1 MATWLETCQQQLIRL
16 EKTAVLVDKLDTL
29 CNKTQADLPADL
41 VQKLK
46 NEQQRLHNQLER
58 LRANRFEVAVI
69 GLEKAGKSALLN
81 AWLGQEILPSARER
95 CTFTSTEIWSAQTE
109 HDQMLLI
116 EYYSKEEIN
125 TLQAQRRDALA
136 SNLLSEKEKKEI
148 QEDFEDTEKQLDAI
162 SEFTKL
168 KNGFSQSFM
177 DISEISN
184 HLQEAIFKNRAQSL
198 AIKRIQL
205 KTVRLRSDRDIIFH
219 DVPGFNSGILM
230 HAEQAVDRLKK
241 CDAIIYAKEMKQPS
255 ITGPEKEMLMV
266 TDAEDP
272 AIRVADKVFV
282 VLTQVDA
289 LDDPIDFKE
298 TYEKHKNYWPAVPER
313 RLIPV
318 CARAHLVEFGIP
330 SEDTLRRSKSADD
343 KAKLKKLGI
352 TDGVPILKESV
363 NYYIDNER
371 ALVLQKRCDALVNN
385 MRYYASD
392 ILQKLEPIYAGFAD
406 SDSESHE
413 DNLLGKEFNQWWGR
427 EWQRIKKDFDVW
439 YAESIQGRTEADAIG
454 AEHHEL
460 AALHDAYDEKIEA
473 LLSQL
478 STAQPEELKRIYT
491 AGGTM
496 SMPDSREG
504 NYKIREELFRE
515 IQQKF
520 ETELTDE
527 LAQAL
532 QALIDQIVR
541 KTQELLWETEE
552 VRKTLLHSQMDEAI
566 EQARIRHGFQVL
578 FLRFGRV
585 AVEAFI
591 AKPLQ
596 ARERLLHERAAE
608 IKTLEAFYQGTN
620 DQHKQEGRL
629 THYLRYGLWEK
640 AISRIPVMVN
650 KATRAAKAA
659 TGQDLVDT
667 VAEVAQAVS
676 GRGGRT
682 TKTATVQEVVETV
695 AAFKEELERS
705 PEPINFEQVVD
716 EINGDLAALEDY
728 LKNSVFYAAGFITY
742 CNQELERIRNRFK
755 EIEDN
760 ERQWIGIIR
769 TAVKY
774 ERNPRIPYN
783 ISHSK
788 RDFRLRRE
796 IALEL
801 KEVRDSYTHLY

>member
-1 MATWLETCQQQLIRL
+1 MATWLDTCQQQLLRL
-16 EKTAVLVDKLDTL
+16 EKASLLVDKLDTL
-29 CNKTQADLPADL
+29 CGKTPLDLSPELLNKLNIERGRL
-41 VQKLK
+41 
-46 NEQQRLHNQLER
+46 QRQLER
-58 LRANRFEVAVI
+58 LRNNRFEVAVI

-109 HDQMLLI
+109 HDQLLVI
-116 EYYSKEEIN
+116 QYYSKDDIN
-125 TLQAQRRDALA
+125 TLQDQRRDALA
-136 SNLLSEKEKKEI
+136 GTLLSDKEKKEI
-148 QEDFEDTEKQLDAI
+148 QEDFEDTEKNLDAI
-162 SEFTKL
+162 YQFTQL
-168 KNGFSQSFM
+168 KNGFSQAFM
-177 DISEISN
+177 DISEISEV
-184 HLQEAIFKNRAQSL
+184 LQAAIFKNRAQSL

-230 HAEQAVDRLKK
+230 HAEQAIDHLKN
-241 CDAIIYAKEMKQPS
+241 CDAIIYAKDMKQPS
-255 ITGPEKEMLMV
+255 ITGPEKDMLMV

-272 AIRVADKVFV
+272 GIKVSDKVFV
-282 VLTQVDA
+282 VLTQVDG
-289 LDDPIDFKE
+289 LDDPIDFKD
-298 TYEKHKNYWPAVPER
+298 TYEKHKSYWPAVPER

-318 CARAHLVEFGIP
+318 CARAHLVEFGLP

-352 TDGVPILKESV
+352 TDGIPILKEAV
-363 NYYIDNER
+363 NYYIDHER
-371 ALVLQKRCDALVNN
+371 AAVLQKRCDALVSNL
-385 MRYYASD
+385 RYCTGEV
-392 ILQKLEPIYAGFAD
+392 LQKLEPVYGSFAEN
-406 SDSESHE
+406 DSESHE
-413 DNLLGKEFNQWWGR
+413 DNLLGKAFNQWWGR

-439 YAESIQGRTEADAIG
+439 YAESIQGRTEADAVG

-460 AALHDAYDEKIEA
+460 AALHHAYDEKIEA
-473 LLSQL
+473 LLAHL
-478 STAQPEELKRIYT
+478 STAQPDELKRIYT

-541 KTQELLWETEE
+541 KTQELLWETED
-552 VRKTLLHSQMDEAI
+552 VRKTLLHSHVDEAI

-608 IKTLEAFYQGTN
+608 IKTLEAFYQGAN
-620 DQHKQEGRL
+620 EEHKQEGRL
-629 THYLRYGLWEK
+629 THYLRYGLWAK
-640 AISRIPVMVN
+640 IANPPR
-650 KATRAAKAA
+650 ATAAKPTARTTAAAKAA
-659 TGQDLVDT
+659 ASVPEM
-667 VAEVAQAVS
+667 VEPVSAV
-676 GRGGRT
+676 
-682 TKTATVQEVVETV
+682 
-695 AAFKEELERS
+695 KEELRRS
-705 PEPINFEQVVD
+705 PEPVNFEQVVE

-755 EIEDN
+755 EMEDN

-774 ERNPRIPYN
+774 ERNPKIPYN